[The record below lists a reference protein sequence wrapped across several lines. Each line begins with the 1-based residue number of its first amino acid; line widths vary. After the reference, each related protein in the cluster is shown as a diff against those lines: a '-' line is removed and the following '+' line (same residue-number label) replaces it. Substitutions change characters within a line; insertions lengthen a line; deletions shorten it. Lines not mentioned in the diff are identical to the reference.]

1 MSTKLSSAPLAVKSL
16 LMCVLLMSSLCG
28 CEREKRQYRT
38 DPPVAAALDEVAPM
52 PNGIAGAPPDAYVA
66 AGEPYKSNAYDLS
79 QGKQLYSEFNCSGCH
94 AEGGGASGPAFLNG
108 WWRYG
113 PQAVSIFVSIRDGR
127 PRGMPAFRSRLTTEQ
142 IWQLAGYVQ
151 TIGAYS
157 AKTSAPGRN
166 DAMQSRPSENRSP
179 AKSSYASDQWPYSA
193 AQ

>member
-1 MSTKLSSAPLAVKSL
+1 MSTRAASAPLAVKSL

-66 AGEPYKSNAYDLS
+66 AGEPYTSNAYDLS

-94 AEGGGASGPAFLNG
+94 AEGGGASGPAFLDG

-113 PQAVSIFVSIRDGR
+113 PQVVSIYVSIRDGR
-127 PRGMPAFRSRLTTEQ
+127 PRGMPAFGSRLTTEQ

-157 AKTSAPGRN
+157 AKTSAPGRD

-179 AKSSYASDQWPYSA
+179 AKSSFASDQWPYSA

>member
-1 MSTKLSSAPLAVKSL
+1 MSTKLTSAPLSVKS
-16 LMCVLLMSSLCG
+16 MCVLLVSSLCG
-28 CEREKRQYRT
+28 CAREERQFRT
-38 DPPVAAALDEVAPM
+38 DPPVAAALEAVAPM

-79 QGKQLYSEFNCSGCH
+79 QGKQLYGEFNCNGCH

-113 PQAVSIFVSIRDGR
+113 PQLVSIFVSIRDGR
-127 PRGMPAFRSRLTTEQ
+127 PRGMPAFESRLTTGQ

-151 TIGAYS
+151 SIGAYS
-157 AKTSAPGRN
+157 AKTSAPSRN
-166 DAMQSRPSENRSP
+166 DAMQSRPAENRSP
-179 AKSSYASDQWPYSA
+179 AKSSFASDQWPYSA

>member
-1 MSTKLSSAPLAVKSL
+1 MRPTLTSAPLAVKPFCI
-16 LMCVLLMSSLCG
+16 CVLLISSLCG
-28 CEREKRQYRT
+28 CEREKRQFRT
-38 DPPVAAALDEVAPM
+38 DPPVESALEAVASM

-66 AGEPYKSNAYDLS
+66 AGEPYTSNAYDLS

-113 PQAVSIFVSIRDGR
+113 PQMVSIFVSIRDGR
-127 PRGMPAFRSRLTTEQ
+127 PRGMPAFKSRLTTGQ

-151 TIGAYS
+151 SIGAYS
-157 AKTSAPGRN
+157 GKTSAPSRN

-179 AKSSYASDQWPYSA
+179 AKSSFASDQWPYPA